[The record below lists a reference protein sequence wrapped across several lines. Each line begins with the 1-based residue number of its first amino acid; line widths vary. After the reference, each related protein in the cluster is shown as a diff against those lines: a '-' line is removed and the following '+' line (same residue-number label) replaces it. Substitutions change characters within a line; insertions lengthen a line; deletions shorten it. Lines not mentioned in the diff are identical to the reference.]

1 MLETIALWLFGIGL
15 AFDVLGC
22 IGLVRLPDVYNRA
35 QAATKCV
42 TLGTTMLLVATALFG
57 VGGNWA
63 LFVKSLLCAVFLL
76 ATAPVGAHAICRSA
90 YVSGVKL
97 ADVSVED
104 AFVQRARVIRQEH
117 RQRADEIEKNMEE
130 VEKSEEAEIERT

>member
-35 QAATKCV
+35 QASTKCV
-42 TLGTTMLLVATALFG
+42 TLGTTMILIATGLFG
-57 VGGNWA
+57 VGGNWP
-63 LFVKSLLCAVFLL
+63 LFIKSVLCAVFLL
-76 ATAPVGAHAICRSA
+76 MTAPVGAHAICRSA

-97 ADVSVED
+97 VDVSVED
-104 AFVQRARVIRQEH
+104 AFVERARIIEQEH
-117 RQRADEIEKNMEE
+117 KQRADEIEKDW
-130 VEKSEEAEIERT
+130 EEAEREETEVERA

>member
-35 QAATKCV
+35 QASTKCV
-42 TLGTTMLLVATALFG
+42 TLGTTMILVATGLFG
-57 VGGNWA
+57 VGGNWP
-63 LFVKSLLCAVFLL
+63 LFVKSILCAVFLL
-76 ATAPVGAHAICRSA
+76 MTAPVGAHAICRSA

-97 ADVSVED
+97 VDVSVED
-104 AFVQRARVIRQEH
+104 AFVERARIIEQEH
-117 RQRADEIEKNMEE
+117 KQRADEIEKDW
-130 VEKSEEAEIERT
+130 EEAEREETEVERA

>member
-35 QAATKCV
+35 QASTKCV
-42 TLGTTMLLVATALFG
+42 TLGTTMILVATGLFG
-57 VGGNWA
+57 VGGNWP
-63 LFVKSLLCAVFLL
+63 LFIKSILCAVFLL
-76 ATAPVGAHAICRSA
+76 MTAPVGAHAICRSA

-97 ADVSVED
+97 VDVSVED
-104 AFVQRARVIRQEH
+104 AFVERARIIEQEH
-117 RQRADEIEKNMEE
+117 KQRADEIEKDW
-130 VEKSEEAEIERT
+130 EEAEREEAEA

>member
-35 QAATKCV
+35 QASTKCV
-42 TLGTTMLLVATALFG
+42 TLGTTMILVATGLFG
-57 VGGNWA
+57 VGGNWP
-63 LFVKSLLCAVFLL
+63 LFIKSILCAVFLL
-76 ATAPVGAHAICRSA
+76 MTAPVGAHAICRSA

-104 AFVQRARVIRQEH
+104 AFTQRARTIRAEH
-117 RQRADEIEKNMEE
+117 RQRAEEIERNLRE
-130 VEKSEEAEIERT
+130 VEKSEEAEA

>member
-35 QAATKCV
+35 QASTKCV
-42 TLGTTMLLVATALFG
+42 TLGTTMILVATGLFG
-57 VGGNWA
+57 VGGNWP
-63 LFVKSLLCAVFLL
+63 LFIKSILCAVFLL
-76 ATAPVGAHAICRSA
+76 MTAPVGAHAICRSA

-104 AFVQRARVIRQEH
+104 AFVERARIIEQEH
-117 RQRADEIEKNMEE
+117 KQRADEIEKDW
-130 VEKSEEAEIERT
+130 EEAEREETEVERA

>member
-35 QAATKCV
+35 QASTKCV
-42 TLGTTMLLVATALFG
+42 TLGTTMILVATGLFG
-57 VGGNWA
+57 VGGNWP
-63 LFVKSLLCAVFLL
+63 LFIKSILCAVFLL
-76 ATAPVGAHAICRSA
+76 MTAPVGAHAICRSA
-90 YVSGVKL
+90 YISGVKL

-104 AFVQRARVIRQEH
+104 AFTQRARTIRAEH
-117 RQRADEIEKNMEE
+117 RQRAEEIEKNLRE
-130 VEKSEEAEIERT
+130 VEKREETEA

>member
-35 QAATKCV
+35 QASTKCV
-42 TLGTTMLLVATALFG
+42 TLGTTMILVATGLFG
-57 VGGNWA
+57 VGGNWP
-63 LFVKSLLCAVFLL
+63 LFIKSILCAVFLL
-76 ATAPVGAHAICRSA
+76 MTAPVGAHAICRSA

-97 ADVSVED
+97 VDVSVED
-104 AFVQRARVIRQEH
+104 AFVERARIIEQEH
-117 RQRADEIEKNMEE
+117 KQRADEIEKDW
-130 VEKSEEAEIERT
+130 EEAEREETEVERA

>member
-35 QAATKCV
+35 QASTKCV
-42 TLGTTMLLVATALFG
+42 TLGTTMILVATGLFG
-57 VGGNWA
+57 VGGNWP
-63 LFVKSLLCAVFLL
+63 LFIKSILCAVFLL
-76 ATAPVGAHAICRSA
+76 MTAPVGAHAICRSA
-90 YVSGVKL
+90 YISGVKL

-104 AFVQRARVIRQEH
+104 AFTHRARTIRAEH
-117 RQRADEIEKNMEE
+117 RQRADEIEKNLRE
-130 VEKSEEAEIERT
+130 VEKSEEAEA